1 LLSLFT
7 DEGITRREWLRLGTL
22 GGLGLT
28 SPLASAPRLPGMG
41 KAKSVLI
48 VFAGGGQSQ
57 IDTWDPK
64 PDAPAEV
71 RGVFRSIPTSVPGVR
86 LCEHMPRLAARADRY
101 TLVRSMSHDDLDHGS
116 ACYLA
121 LTGHF
126 HPRKSSNPDP
136 KPTDTPTLGA
146 VVRRVL
152 PGGKLPYQ
160 AVHLNGPLLAPEIVS
175 VGQNGGLL
183 GRAYE
188 PLMLGDVRDGV
199 QELAALSPR
208 SELPGMRVDHRRGL
222 LGSLDRY
229 ARRLENDRALLD
241 LDVSRRQAHALLS
254 ASGSRD
260 AFDLSRE
267 PMRVRE
273 RYGLHRSG
281 QACLLARRLVEAGV
295 PYVTAFY
302 SPSIRGQDKEPTQT
316 DAYGWDTHNDVF
328 DALRDHLL
336 PRFDRTFS
344 ALLDDLEQ
352 RGLLETTLVVCMGEF
367 GRAPLV
373 ALEKTFAGSSPG
385 RKHWGAVYSIVMAGA
400 GVTRGKVLGAS
411 DRLGAYPATVA
422 YSPADV
428 AATIFSALGIDPA
441 GHFRD
446 ALDRPYAIGEGKVMR
461 GVYE

>member
-1 LLSLFT
+1 LLRLCT
-7 DEGITRREWLRLGTL
+7 DDGITRREWLRLGAL
-22 GGLGLT
+22 GGLPSLSAAPIPGL
-28 SPLASAPRLPGMG
+28 G

-64 PDAPAEV
+64 PDAPAEI
-71 RGVFRSIPTSVPGVR
+71 RGAFRSIPTRVPGVR

-101 TLVRSMSHDDLDHGS
+101 TLIRSMSHDDLDHGS

-126 HPRKSSNPDP
+126 HPRKSSNPIP
-136 KPTDTPTLGA
+136 KPTDYPTLGA
-146 VVRRVL
+146 VVRRVR

-175 VGQNGGLL
+175 AGQYGGLL

-188 PLMLGDVRDGV
+188 PLVLGDIRDGV
-199 QELAALSPR
+199 QELDAMSPR
-208 SELPGMRVDHRRGL
+208 GELPGVRVDRRRGL

-229 ARRLENDRALLD
+229 TRRLEEDRALLD
-241 LDVSRRQAHALLS
+241 LDVNRRQAHALLS

-302 SPSIRGQDKEPTQT
+302 HPSIRGQDKEPNLT

-328 DALRDHLL
+328 EALREHLL

-385 RKHWGAVYSIVMAGA
+385 RKHWAGVYSIVMAGA
-400 GVTRGKVLGAS
+400 GVSRGKVLGAS
-411 DRLGAYPATVA
+411 DRIGAYPSTPA
-422 YSPADV
+422 YGPADV
-428 AATIFSALGIDPA
+428 AATIFAALGIDPA
-441 GHFRD
+441 GHYRD
-446 ALDRPYAIGEGKVMR
+446 ALDRPYAVSEGKVIG
-461 GVYE
+461 GVYG